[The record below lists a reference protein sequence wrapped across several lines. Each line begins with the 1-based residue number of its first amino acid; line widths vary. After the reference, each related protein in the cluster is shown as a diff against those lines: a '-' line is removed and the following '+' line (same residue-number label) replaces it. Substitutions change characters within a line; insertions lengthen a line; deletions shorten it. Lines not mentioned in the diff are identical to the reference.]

1 MINDMRQ
8 ASRQR
13 VAYSRPCWINV
24 ISFKKMTSRDLIVKV
39 VDTSPHGVGIE
50 ASHKVEPGFIW
61 FSEKVDGKR
70 GGLLMWSKK
79 VESVYRGGIRFV
91 SLSPEHERI
100 IEEIFAEDGPL
111 KDPLA
116 VAETMLESYR
126 KSGGYIIQTQTDFHS
141 DD

>member
-1 MINDMRQ
+1 MGNELRQ
-8 ASRQR
+8 VSRQR
-13 VAYSRPCWINV
+13 VSYSRPCWMNV
-24 ISFKKMTSRDLIVKV
+24 ISFKKMTSKDLIVKV
-39 VDTSPHGVGIE
+39 VDTSPQGVGIE
-50 ASHKVEPGFIW
+50 ASHKVEPGFVW
-61 FSEKVDGKR
+61 FPEEVDGHR

-79 VESVYRGGIRFV
+79 VDSVYRGGIKFV

-126 KSGGYIIQTQTDFHS
+126 KSGGGYIVKAES
-141 DD
+141 ELDD